1 MESYLP
7 NKNYHWHA
15 VYLRY
20 RTEIQ
25 VQKEL
30 ELKGIE
36 CFLPLKITK
45 RIWSDRI
52 KTIKEPLF
60 ASYIFVRISNLEYW
74 DVLTIKGAL
83 RYVIF
88 ENKPA
93 IIPDKNIFLL
103 KTFIENVNEDV
114 SLSSERLHKGNIV
127 KIVSGP
133 LKNIEGEVV
142 EIMGKRFV
150 ILRFQQLG
158 FNVKV
163 DLGQNEVEVVSL
175 NKHVLQ
181 LNYLKE

>member
-1 MESYLP
+1 MESLLP

-25 VQKEL
+25 VQNEL
-30 ELKGIE
+30 KLKGIE

-74 DVLTIKGAL
+74 NLLTIKGAI

-93 IIPDKNIFLL
+93 IIPDKNILML
-103 KTFIENVNEDV
+103 KTFVDKANEDV
-114 SLSSERLHKGNIV
+114 SVSSERLNKGNIV

-133 LKNIEGEVV
+133 LKNVEGEVV
-142 EIMGKRFV
+142 EIMGKRFAV
-150 ILRFQQLG
+150 LRFQQLG

-163 DLGQNEVEVVSL
+163 DLGQNEVEIVSF
-175 NKHVLQ
+175 NNQILQ
-181 LNYLKE
+181 LS